1 MCGWNKDFGLLT
13 DFEIQYMERLRR
25 NGGCGGAGMML
36 TFFNDFF
43 VIFRF
48 CFFFCTKL
56 LKLSNILV
64 VYAYNVDKLKKVKK
78 SLNYVEKKCITT
90 FIEVPKIRKV
100 TL

>member
-48 CFFFCTKL
+48 CFFLYKIIETKQYF
-56 LKLSNILV
+56 SRV
-64 VYAYNVDKLKKVKK
+64 CV
-78 SLNYVEKKCITT
+78 
-90 FIEVPKIRKV
+90 
-100 TL
+100 